1 LGLTLENWLLLA
13 GLTSIVAIAVLS
25 SKL

>member
-1 LGLTLENWLLLA
+1 LTLENWLLLA